1 MSVGMPRPLSATV
14 ISLFAWIVTSMRS
27 HVPFIASSIELSR
40 TSRTRWCRPRRSVV
54 PMYMPGR
61 RRTASRPSRT
71 WMSFALYDAGTFVP
85 LPSPRAVFTSSF
97 LTATCSPLCLSG
109 ANEHLAETL
118 EVFVVVEL
126 DLDAT
131 AATPAKDLHL
141 RAQRGTELVRHLR
154 KVGIATQH
162 ARARA
167 SAPSG
172 WVDHLAHQRLRVAH
186 RKLAGQDLAER
197 GDGIR
202 KW

>member
-1 MSVGMPRPLSATV
+1 
-14 ISLFAWIVTSMRS
+14 
-27 HVPFIASSIELSR
+27 
-40 TSRTRWCRPRRSVV
+40 
-54 PMYMPGR
+54 MYMPGR

-85 LPSPRAVFTSSF
+85 LASPRAVFTSSF

-109 ANEHLAETL
+109 ANEHLVETL

-167 SAPSG
+167 RRPVGWTILRTSASASRTESSRARISPSAVMASESG
-172 WVDHLAHQRLRVAH
+172 SGSSARRCPSL
-186 RKLAGQDLAER
+186 
-197 GDGIR
+197 
-202 KW
+202 